1 MCSFQNTIRDLEL
14 YFNTKT
20 LQVQAKASSE
30 VKNKLHDIFNSRN
43 RPVQDNGREGDE
55 GGSEENVDF
64 LNSDERNFT
73 LSEMSNTFSVV
84 SPDEQEDSLPRTHTE
99 VLPVSCVCK
108 VEIAKLWNAIDKLNS
123 QLLPQE
129 KQELNQY
136 RVKCVLYEDKIK
148 KLEEEKA
155 NLLEGLRILS
165 TESNFHSQVA
175 PERVNDFHLSTK
187 KTIASNQGAD
197 EGQLAPSKTKE
208 TMASNQPKRAVHGQQ
223 AKHSLSISSFG
234 TASRRKQNVASVP
247 ETTPVEHVADQSVDA
262 ERKPITVICGDSIVK
277 NVRGWE
283 LSGAANKVVV
293 KSSSGATT
301 SDMEDYLKP
310 IIRKEP
316 ENVILHVGTNDLK
329 SAQSPQ
335 QVAETA

>member
-1 MCSFQNTIRDLEL
+1 MTLNF

-108 VEIAKLWNAIDKLNS
+108 IEIAKLWNAIDKLNS

-129 KQELNQY
+129 KQELIEQELNRY

-155 NLLEGLRILS
+155 NLLEALRILS

-175 PERVNDFHLSTK
+175 PERVDDFHLSTK

-208 TMASNQPKRAVHGQQ
+208 TMVSNQPKRAVHGQQ
-223 AKHSLSISSFG
+223 AKIRSPYRALVLRLGVNRTSHRYLKQLLLSTLLTNLWMLKESLSPLF
-234 TASRRKQNVASVP
+234 VAIALSK
-247 ETTPVEHVADQSVDA
+247 TSVDGSCP
-262 ERKPITVICGDSIVK
+262 EQQIK
-277 NVRGWE
+277 
-283 LSGAANKVVV
+283 L
-293 KSSSGATT
+293 SSSLLP
-301 SDMEDYLKP
+301 ELRHLIWK
-310 IIRKEP
+310 II
-316 ENVILHVGTNDLK
+316 
-329 SAQSPQ
+329 
-335 QVAETA
+335 